1 MKVSVFRVL
10 IPQTVFWGIF
20 FLKCCHCLLTLLSF
34 WTFLLGSMNFIVVCV
49 QIESKGFNYFSPNNC
64 AKHRKWIIS
73 LTMSVRQN
81 CIQFRLIFSSCS
93 VTVSAVNVSV
103 GVVMCHEFS
112 LRLVWVNWPSLYWL
126 HDPTTQSAFLKI
138 ISRNFEPS
146 LLSSSMLLELTFF
159 LFFFFLL
166 AYTLRDLRLLWV
178 YQSAGFFHGYTRILN
193 WYYAYKMKVTE
204 LGWIKIGCIGCNIA
218 DLHLVF
224 GIKNLQSF

>member
-1 MKVSVFRVL
+1 MSVFRVL

-20 FLKCCHCLLTLLSF
+20 FWKCCHCLLTLLSF
-34 WTFLLGSMNFIVVCV
+34 KTFLLGSMNFSVVVVCV
-49 QIESKGFNYFSPNNC
+49 QIQSKGFNYFSPNNC

-138 ISRNFEPS
+138 ISRNFEPF

-159 LFFFFLL
+159 LFFSFYWHTQCGISDFSEFTNQQEFFM
-166 AYTLRDLRLLWV
+166 D
-178 YQSAGFFHGYTRILN
+178 ILE
-193 WYYAYKMKVTE
+193 Y
-204 LGWIKIGCIGCNIA
+204 WIDIMPIRWKWLSSGG
-218 DLHLVF
+218 L
-224 GIKNLQSF
+224 K